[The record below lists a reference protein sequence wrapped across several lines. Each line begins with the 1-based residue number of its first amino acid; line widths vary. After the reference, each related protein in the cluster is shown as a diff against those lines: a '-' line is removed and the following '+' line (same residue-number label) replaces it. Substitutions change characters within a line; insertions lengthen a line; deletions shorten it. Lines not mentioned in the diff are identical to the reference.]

1 MGIRASKLY
10 GLDIYDTDGG
20 YVGKASDLIVNLEK
34 GEVVRIT
41 TEPLKSSLTK
51 EDLPEII
58 QKKSVLYRRVTSA
71 KDILIVGK

>member
-20 YVGKASDLIVNLEK
+20 YVGKASDLIINLEK

-41 TEPLKSSLTK
+41 TEPLRSSLTK

>member
-20 YVGKASDLIVNLEK
+20 YVGKASDLIINLEK